1 MSSATNPS
9 STASFSTELSL
20 CGPLREPK
28 QMLAE
33 QEYGGHLS
41 IHDDDTAE
49 KLGFKAGPIEGPT
62 HFSQFDPLLAS
73 IWGNR
78 WFSQGC
84 ISAHYLNMCVEGDKV
99 RAFVEQPTTGAGEPN
114 ILQIWA
120 EKEDGLPVLAGTAS
134 IGPDHPETELDRRRA
149 KLRPAEKLIILE
161 DLYEGMT
168 GPSPEQVRMDFT
180 QNMGAL
186 YPFSLEQK
194 LSKITE
200 PCSYYDPANAATTPW
215 GRAVIPFEMISVLAE
230 YSSHTAKWPVK
241 GPAVGLFADLEIR
254 MIDGPLLEG
263 VDYALH
269 REIVTLSE
277 SRRTES
283 YWVKST
289 ICDSEGKLKCEVL
302 LNHATLKAS
311 YAGYPEAE

>member
-1 MSSATNPS
+1 MNDVTTSGFATP
-9 STASFSTELSL
+9 LSL

-62 HFSQFDPLLAS
+62 HFSQFDPLLAA
-73 IWGNR
+73 IWGDT

-99 RAFVEQPTTGAGEPN
+99 RAFVERPEADARQVR
-114 ILQIWA
+114 IWA
-120 EKEDGLPVLAGTAS
+120 EKEDGLPVLSGTAS
-134 IGPDHPETELDRRRA
+134 VGPDHPASELDARRA
-149 KLRPAEKLIILE
+149 KLRPAGDLVILA
-161 DLYEGMT
+161 DLHEGMK
-168 GPSPEQVRMDFT
+168 GAADEQVRMDFS

-194 LSKITE
+194 LTKITE
-200 PCSYYDPANAATTPW
+200 PCSYYDPASAAESPW

-254 MIDGPLLEG
+254 MIDGPLLVGE
-263 VDYALH
+263 DYALS
-269 REIVTLSE
+269 REVVTLSE

-283 YWVKST
+283 YWVKSS
-289 ICDSEGKLKCEVL
+289 ISDLAGNLKCEVL
-302 LNHATLKAS
+302 LNHATLKDS
-311 YAGYPEAE
+311 YAGYPKS

>member
-1 MSSATNPS
+1 MSNPAESA
-9 STASFSTELSL
+9 FSTSLALS
-20 CGPLREPK
+20 GPWREPR

-73 IWGNR
+73 LWGER

-99 RAFVEQPTTGAGEPN
+99 RAFVERPQNGAN
-114 ILQIWA
+114 IAKIWA
-120 EKEDGLPVLAGTAS
+120 EKEDGLPVLSGTAS
-134 IGPDHPETELDRRRA
+134 LGPVHPETELDRRRN
-149 KLRPAEKLIILE
+149 KLRPPERLVILE
-161 DLYEGMT
+161 DLHEGMK
-168 GPSPEQVRMDFT
+168 GAEAEVVRMDFT

-194 LSKITE
+194 LSRITE
-200 PCSYYDPANAATTPW
+200 PCTYYDPATAADSPW

-230 YSSHTAKWPVK
+230 YSSRSAKWPVK
-241 GPAVGLFADLEIR
+241 GPAIGLFADLEIR
-254 MIDGPLLEG
+254 MIDGPLFVGEDYQLE
-263 VDYALH
+263 

-289 ICDSEGKLKCEVL
+289 ISDATGAMKCEVL
-302 LNHATLKAS
+302 LNHATLKES
-311 YAGYPEAE
+311 YADYPTD

>member
-1 MSSATNPS
+1 MSDSLNNGFD
-9 STASFSTELSL
+9 TALSL

-73 IWGNR
+73 IWGDR
-78 WFSQGC
+78 WFSHGC

-99 RAFVEQPTTGAGEPN
+99 RAFVEPPNGETN
-114 ILQIWA
+114 ILRIWA
-120 EKEDGLPVLAGTAS
+120 EKEDGLPVLSGTAS
-134 IGPDHPETELDRRRA
+134 IGPVHPTTELDARRA
-149 KLRPAEKLIILE
+149 KLRPSDKLVILE
-161 DLYEGMT
+161 NLHEGMT
-168 GPSPEQVRMDFT
+168 GPATEQVRMDFS

-194 LSKITE
+194 LTKITE
-200 PCSYYDPANAATTPW
+200 PCSYYDPANAATSPW
-215 GRAVIPFEMISVLAE
+215 GKAVIPFEMISVLAE

-254 MIDGPLLEG
+254 MIEGPLLVGE
-263 VDYALH
+263 DYTLN

-289 ICDSEGKLKCEVL
+289 ISDAAGNLKCEVL
-302 LNHATLKAS
+302 LNHATLKDS
-311 YAGYPEAE
+311 YAGYPKGE